1 VTVRVAY
8 LTSRFPKLTE
18 TFIANEA
25 AAVRD
30 AGVDVRMYAYV
41 AEDVAVRHPS
51 AAALVDTA
59 CYPRRRRVL
68 QDQIHW
74 ITTEPR
80 RYATAWWRAIAG
92 NIASPR
98 FLLRAL
104 AVVPIAASFARTMQ
118 DDEVDH
124 VHAHYA
130 THSALGAYVVH
141 VLTGLPYSFTAHA
154 HDIQVDRTM
163 LAEKVR
169 AAKFVA
175 VVSEFNANLIGDEV
189 GDDARRHVHVVRCG
203 VDTTRFRAR
212 KAVARNAFVIAIVAS
227 LERRKG
233 HRVLLEA
240 VRRLVDDG
248 ERIEVDVVGDGPDAD
263 QVDRDIADLELT
275 DHVRRHGGLPAPDVV
290 EVLRSADAFVLPSL
304 TETSGKM
311 EGIPVALME
320 AMAVG
325 LPVVATR
332 MSGIPELVI
341 DGETGVLISE
351 GSVDEL
357 THSLVSLIRSPAL
370 RERLGGAGRAHV
382 QREFDERLNVDRLL
396 ALFEA
401 PAAALDRAGDP
412 RRVRPPV
419 RGERD
424 RPDTRSTAATEF
436 PDEFPDVDARE
447 ASGRRPRQ
455 ESDGAALATT
465 EEASS

>member
-1 VTVRVAY
+1 MRVAY
-8 LTSRFPKLTE
+8 LTSRFPKLSE

-25 AAVRD
+25 AAVRA
-30 AGVDVRMYAYV
+30 AGVDVRMFAYL

-51 AAALVDTA
+51 AAGLVDGT
-59 CYPRRRRVL
+59 CYPDRRRVL
-68 QDQIHW
+68 RDQIHW
-74 ITTEPR
+74 ITTDPR

-98 FLLRAL
+98 FALRAL

-118 DDEVDH
+118 DDGIDH

-169 AAKFVA
+169 NAKFVA
-175 VVSEFNANLIGDEV
+175 VVSEFNADLILAEV
-189 GDDARRHVHVVRCG
+189 GDDARHRIHVVRCG
-203 VDTTRFRAR
+203 VDTTRFAP
-212 KAVARNAFVIAIVAS
+212 RNATTGDPFDIAIVAS

-240 VRRLVDDG
+240 VRRLLDEG
-248 ERIEVDVVGDGPDAD
+248 ERITVDVVGDGPDAEA
-263 QVDRDIADLELT
+263 VDHDIARLDLGA
-275 DHVRRHGGLPAPDVV
+275 HVRRHGGRPAPDVA
-290 EVLRSADAFVLPSL
+290 EVLRNADAFVLPSL
-304 TETSGKM
+304 TEANGKM

-341 DGETGVLISE
+341 DGETGLLITE

-357 THSLVSLIRSPAL
+357 VRSIESLLRSPDL
-370 RERLGGAGRAHV
+370 RQRLGAAGREHV
-382 QREFDERLNVDRLL
+382 HQEFDERLNVGRLL
-396 ALFEA
+396 ALFAASPQA
-401 PAAALDRAGDP
+401 PDAATDRP
-412 RRVRPPV
+412 RVRNDGSRPAGRTV
-419 RGERD
+419 AGRGFPQRLGRELSD
-424 RPDTRSTAATEF
+424 RRLRT
-436 PDEFPDVDARE
+436 
-447 ASGRRPRQ
+447 G
-455 ESDGAALATT
+455 SDGAFPATPT
-465 EEASS
+465 EA